1 MSGLPRSEI
10 SFRRQGSSVLVWDD
24 KLNLEV
30 KKKHDPKPAVE
41 QSPREYVYR
50 SRTVTLA
57 VEPPSP
63 KVSCCCGIFGKPPH
77 RAHFNPNGLTHG
89 APEDKVRHAGDLGN
103 IVTDTNGVAEA
114 TIVDNQVVLS
124 ASITIFV
131 VEKWNCRGF

>member
-1 MSGLPRSEI
+1 MWREREGKTVQNFHSGSAIDHIIYFLREMSGLPRSEI
-10 SFRRQGSSVLVWDD
+10 SFRRQGSSGLVWDD

-63 KVSCCCGIFGKPPH
+63 KVSCCCGKFGKPPH
-77 RAHFNPNGLTHG
+77 H
-89 APEDKVRHAGDLGN
+89 EDLMDELKFRKKISH
-103 IVTDTNGVAEA
+103 
-114 TIVDNQVVLS
+114 LS
-124 ASITIFV
+124 TTSGYR
-131 VEKWNCRGF
+131 WM